1 MLDLWEHYLLN
12 ILVIVLMW
20 FIFYNSSRYV
30 TEFFKR

>member
-1 MLDLWEHYLLN
+1 MED

-30 TEFFKR
+30 TVFLKG